1 MPNINIDTV
10 QECNLLCKCI
20 IDYIENKSV
29 NYQKSDSKL
38 DFTDSK
44 GNYINYSD
52 TNYEVQEVKFYGPSD
67 FTIDGERFDMEV
79 IIKHTNPSHIHY
91 FLEDVNSDKQ
101 NKHFHYHERGENPP
115 LHTSPPNN
123 LSPNHYNEV
132 YLHILYNIG
141 DHKNT
146 RINNFF
152 SQFIHRNGTINNLKN
167 WSLDQLIP
175 KTRSF
180 FMYEKNNTV
189 RIIFDS
195 IETIDKGIYDLLSPF
210 PPPTQSP
217 DPTNGLILYKKN
229 IEIIT
234 DEKYKSDI
242 RQQIKELVGMRVAL
256 TQQSKPGLAQDYMKK
271 AGEILY
277 EAKYGGDFDS
287 YQDNESTAIKLT
299 KAWKDYGKGDFESVK
314 TTDLGTDYDTY
325 DEEKMEEIEFD
336 LNKSDSGKIL
346 GELDLLF
353 KNYLKNNHIDLFPDY
368 KGEKET
374 YDDKTADEKKKD
386 TEPDLNETE
395 RKEFEVIKEFALK
408 YNILVK
414 GINYHTLT
422 KNYSDYDTDDDGDLK
437 DFSLIFKRRESGP
450 SSVESILKSL
460 RKINGNGELS
470 IYLFNSEGNLNAS
483 ITKESHNMTEA
494 SPIDISAG
502 PIKDILKKQ
511 GLFFLP
517 ADAAS
522 NYCVE
527 YVIKN
532 LSINDVGNNNNNII
546 ISNEAIPTDLQ
557 AYSFMYHLFG
567 GEKVLKEFGEDNIP
581 FDEQTY
587 FIEEGQYNMGTDTAD
602 GNTDPNKIILGN
614 TKMEVFKTVRG
625 INNGKSGVN
634 VRYKPNENII
644 KYNLIKYIL
653 YNIDPE
659 PTDPTNPNY
668 KIYQSKKQIQDSI
681 FFLKRGEEMYRT
693 RGGYE
698 CQNWHSNEVHYEGIW
713 NIFKSPHIFPKGG
726 KIWGELTMN
735 DRKLI
740 QDGLLIAKKSIT
752 ENESFNEN
760 TASDSEVM
768 NNLNEADIAK
778 AEEKNEK
785 RRDLI
790 LEDKISEAKKED
802 RTSNIK
808 WFSHNKC
815 RNPGNKKSAPWCYT
829 KNPKKR
835 WDYCT
840 EPDYSGKIARVV
852 LMIVFLFC
860 ILLAFLMVKV
870 LFRHEYFTAFIARLT
885 GAQVGSEAGGA
896 GAK

>member
-20 IDYIENKSV
+20 IDYVENKSV
-29 NYQKSDSKL
+29 NYQKGDKTTTTL
-38 DFTDSK
+38 PILTQLE

-52 TNYEVQEVKFYGPSD
+52 TNYEVQDVKFYGPSD
-67 FTIDGERFDMEV
+67 FTIDGEKFDMEV
-79 IIKHTNPSHIHY
+79 VIRHTNPSHIHY
-91 FLEDVNSDKQ
+91 FLEENNSDSNQ
-101 NKHFHYHERGENPP
+101 NKHFHYHENSQI
-115 LHTSPPNN
+115 HTTPAHNTG
-123 LSPNHYNEV
+123 PNHYQEV
-132 YLHILYNIG
+132 CLHILYNIG

-152 SQFIHRNGTINNLKN
+152 SQFIHRNGSINNLKN

-180 FMYEKNNTV
+180 FMYEKSNTV

-195 IETIDKGIYDLLSPF
+195 IETIDKGIYDLLNLSPKN
-210 PPPTQSP
+210 PTTV
-217 DPTNGLILYKKN
+217 DHTGIVLYKKN
-229 IEIIT
+229 IEVIT

-256 TQQSKPGLAQDYMKK
+256 TQQSKPGLAQDYMKNADK
-271 AGEILY
+271 ILQDT
-277 EAKYGGDFDS
+277 KYGGDFDS
-287 YQDNESTAIKLT
+287 YQDNQSTAIKLT

-325 DEEKMEEIEFD
+325 EEEKMEEIEFD
-336 LNKSDSGKIL
+336 VNKSDSGKIL
-346 GELDLLF
+346 GELDEIF
-353 KNYLKNNHIDLFPDY
+353 KVALGTQELQTSVTEDNFKIY
-368 KGEKET
+368 KEC
-374 YDDKTADEKKKD
+374 
-386 TEPDLNETE
+386 
-395 RKEFEVIKEFALK
+395 ALK
-408 YNILVK
+408 YNILIK
-414 GINYHTLT
+414 SINYYKLG
-422 KNYSDYDTDDDGDLK
+422 KKYSDYDTDDDGNLK
-437 DFSLIFKRRESGP
+437 NSSLIFKKRESGP
-450 SSVESILKSL
+450 TNVESIIKSFRNIGNTGS
-460 RKINGNGELS
+460 RKFYI
-470 IYLFNSEGNLNAS
+470 FNSEGNLNAS
-483 ITKESHNMTEA
+483 ITDDTHEMTETGER
-494 SPIDISAG
+494 IDISNSIPEG
-502 PIKDILKKQ
+502 TENILKKQ

-517 ADAAS
+517 YVPDDEEGD
-522 NYCVE
+522 YCVE
-527 YVIKN
+527 YEIQN
-532 LSINDVGNNNNNII
+532 LSINDVNSKNII
-546 ISNEAIPTDLQ
+546 IPTDAPPTDAPPTDASPTDLQ
-557 AYSFMYHLFG
+557 AYTFMYYLFG
-567 GEKVLKEFGEDNIP
+567 GEKILKEFGEDNNP

-587 FIEEGQYNMGTDTAD
+587 FIDEGEYSVDEDN
-602 GNTDPNKIILGN
+602 GNTDENKIKLNDTNN
-614 TKMEVFKTVRG
+614 TKMEVFKSLRG
-625 INNGKSGVN
+625 ESGVN
-634 VRYKPNENII
+634 VRYKPNENKI

-653 YNIDPE
+653 YNITKPDSG
-659 PTDPTNPNY
+659 DPNY

-713 NIFKSPHIFPKGG
+713 NIFKSPHIFPRGG
-726 KIWGELTMN
+726 KIWGNMTMD

-740 QDGLLIAKKSIT
+740 QDGLLTAKYSDDEISK
-752 ENESFNEN
+752 N

-768 NNLNEADIAK
+768 REIKDTDMADIEA
-778 AEEKNEK
+778 KNENRK
-785 RRDLI
+785 KYNM
-790 LEDKISEAKKED
+790 EDNQTKLAQLN
-802 RTSNIK
+802 RTSKIK

-815 RNPGNKKSAPWCYT
+815 RNPGNKKAAPWCYT

-870 LFRHEYFTAFIARLT
+870 LFRHEYFTSFIARLT